1 MTDDPEDTGSM
12 GYMPKTQKSRKL
24 DDTVIIYTSDN
35 GFLFGQYGRLGK
47 SVPYE
52 EAIKVR
58 LVIRG
63 PGIPENQTRG
73 QLVNNLDVVATIV
86 ELAGATSTR

>member
-35 GFLFGQYGRLGK
+35 GFLFGQHGRLGK

-73 QLVNNLDVVATIV
+73 
-86 ELAGATSTR
+86 